1 MMIQSRVNSWHS
13 SGILRNL
20 YNDDDI
26 GSLLQ
31 VIIWWAGLMR
41 GAVSIA
47 LAFNQVHISVCSL
60 EFMPGCLPVDARH
73 TYRDRVSV
81 FSLCR

>member
-1 MMIQSRVNSWHS
+1 MPYGVMFSLDRICFNSSSIWLVNFGHR

-31 VIIWWAGLMR
+31 VIIWWDGLMK
-41 GAVSIA
+41 GVVSIA
-47 LAFNQVHISVCSL
+47 LAFNQIHIYTFV
-60 EFMPGCLPVDARH
+60 R
-73 TYRDRVSV
+73 
-81 FSLCR
+81 SLCAYLQFM

>member
-1 MMIQSRVNSWHS
+1 MIQSRVNSWHS
-13 SGILRNL
+13 SRILRNL

-47 LAFNQVHISVCSL
+47 LAFNQVSVSSL
-60 EFMPGCLPVDARH
+60 KL
-73 TYRDRVSV
+73 RVV
-81 FSLCR
+81 MCF